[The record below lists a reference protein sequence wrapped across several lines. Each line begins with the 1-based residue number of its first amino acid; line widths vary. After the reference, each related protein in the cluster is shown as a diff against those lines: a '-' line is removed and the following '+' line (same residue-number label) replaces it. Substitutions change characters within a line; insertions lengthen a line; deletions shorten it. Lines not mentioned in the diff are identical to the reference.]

1 MAVNFRHLDC
11 APEDVFRVL
20 ADGWLY
26 PSWVV
31 GASRIRS
38 VDESWPSEGARI
50 HHSFGVWPAV
60 IDDSTSMLEWDP
72 PRRAVL
78 KARGWPVM
86 GEAKVIVDVEP
97 RNGGC
102 VVRIEED
109 AIAGPAMLVPRP
121 IRSAGISYRNRETLQ
136 RLAYIAE
143 GKAGRTGR

>member
-11 APEDVFRVL
+11 TPEDVFRVL

-38 VDESWPSEGARI
+38 VEESWPGEGARI

-60 IDDSTSMLEWDP
+60 IDDTTSIVEWDP
-72 PRRAVL
+72 PRRAVF

-86 GEAKVIVDVEP
+86 GEARVVLEVEP
-97 RNGGC
+97 RNGGSL
-102 VVRIEED
+102 VRIEED
-109 AIAGPAMLVPRP
+109 AIVGPATLVPRP
-121 IRSAGISYRNRETLQ
+121 IRTAGIRYRNTETLQ

-143 GKAGRTGR
+143 GKARGL